1 MRNINEYKRRFDTL
15 LESTMGNVKP
25 LINEQSDDV
34 QAVVLECVMENT
46 TLKDLQTIPADCVTL
61 LSGDMT
67 KMFACM
73 SKMDSNTFNTIKS
86 KIVPITKCVT
96 TKMGGGSSSFP
107 GIEF

>member
-1 MRNINEYKRRFDTL
+1 MKRIIRLTENDL
-15 LESTMGNVKP
+15 ARIVRRV
-25 LINEQSDDV
+25 INEQSDDV

-96 TKMGGGSSSFP
+96 TKMGGGSSFP

>member
-1 MRNINEYKRRFDTL
+1 MKRIIRLTENDL
-15 LESTMGNVKP
+15 ARIVRRVIK
-25 LINEQSDDV
+25 EQSNDV
-34 QAVVLECVMENT
+34 EAVVLECVMENT

-73 SKMDSNTFNTIKS
+73 GKMDSNTFNTIKS

-96 TKMGGGSSSFP
+96 TKMGGGSSFP

>member
-1 MRNINEYKRRFDTL
+1 MKRIIRLTETDL
-15 LESTMGNVKP
+15 ARIVRRV
-25 LINEQSDDV
+25 INEQSDDV

-96 TKMGGGSSSFP
+96 TKMGGGSSFP

>member
-1 MRNINEYKRRFDTL
+1 MKRIIRLTERDLTRI
-15 LESTMGNVKP
+15 VRRV
-25 LINEQSDDV
+25 INEQSNDP
-34 QAVVLECVMENT
+34 QAVVIECIMKNT
-46 TLKDLQTIPADCVTL
+46 TLKDLETIPTDCVKL

-73 SKMDSNTFNTIKS
+73 SNMDSNTFNTIKS

-96 TKMGGGSSSFP
+96 TKMGGGSSFP

>member
-1 MRNINEYKRRFDTL
+1 MKRIIRLTENDL
-15 LESTMGNVKP
+15 ARIVRRV
-25 LINEQSDDV
+25 INEQSNDV
-34 QAVVLECVMENT
+34 EAVVLECVMENT

-96 TKMGGGSSSFP
+96 TKMGGGSSFP

>member
-1 MRNINEYKRRFDTL
+1 MKRIIRLTERDLTRIVRRVINE
-15 LESTMGNVKP
+15 N
-25 LINEQSDDV
+25 SDDP
-34 QAVVLECVMENT
+34 QEVVLECIMENT
-46 TLKDLQTIPADCVTL
+46 TLEDLKTIPQDCVTL

-73 SKMDSNTFNTIKS
+73 GQMDSNTFNTIKS

-96 TKMGGGSSSFP
+96 KKMGGGSSFP

>member
-1 MRNINEYKRRFDTL
+1 MKRIIRLTERDLTHI
-15 LESTMGNVKP
+15 VRRVIK
-25 LINEQSDDV
+25 EQSNDV

-73 SKMDSNTFNTIKS
+73 GKMDSNTFNTIKS

-96 TKMGGGSSSFP
+96 TKMGGGSSFP

>member
-1 MRNINEYKRRFDTL
+1 MKRIIRLTERDLTRIVRRVINENSNDPQ
-15 LESTMGNVKP
+15 E
-25 LINEQSDDV
+25 
-34 QAVVLECVMENT
+34 VVLECIMENT
-46 TLKDLQTIPADCVTL
+46 TLKDLETIPADCVTL

-73 SKMDSNTFNTIKS
+73 GAMDSNTFNTIKS

-96 TKMGGGSSSFP
+96 KKMGGGSSFP

>member
-1 MRNINEYKRRFDTL
+1 MKRIIRLTENDL
-15 LESTMGNVKP
+15 ARIVRRV
-25 LINEQSDDV
+25 INEQSDDV

-73 SKMDSNTFNTIKS
+73 SKMDSNTFNSIKS

-96 TKMGGGSSSFP
+96 TKRGGGSSFP